1 MGNTLNNIRKSPAKL
16 RYHCSILPDFFSV
29 TSFYIPLNDEL
40 RYLLNPVKAQLAS
53 NLHLIIMET

>member
-29 TSFYIPLNDEL
+29 TSFYIPLKDEL
-40 RYLLNPVKAQLAS
+40 RYLLNPVKV
-53 NLHLIIMET
+53 